1 MPLRLTKLPLH
12 SKGSFVKLV
21 RLTGLEPAFLAEME
35 PKSIV
40 SASFTTG
47 ACNITIIAGFCEIVK
62 RKSAHVIISAFM
74 AY

>member
-1 MPLRLTKLPLH
+1 MPLLGKDFKISALDNARVRLKKKKRLGTRIACR
-12 SKGSFVKLV
+12 GTRLV

-47 ACNITIIAGFCEIVK
+47 AYNTTIIT
-62 RKSAHVIISAFM
+62 
-74 AY
+74 

>member
-1 MPLRLTKLPLH
+1 MPLRLTKIPLH
-12 SKGSFVKLV
+12 SKGIFVKLV

-47 ACNITIIAGFCEIVK
+47 AYNTTIITGFHRIVK
-62 RKSAHVIISAFM
+62 
-74 AY
+74 